1 MIKQGF
7 VLFFPMEGNGHYR
20 VIGILPDTKNVDE
33 EFTFLDIEDTVK
45 QHIAVPV
52 DFKEVLWF
60 SSYKVHSR
68 KAGSFE
74 NKRCYLAGDAAH
86 IHTPAGGQGMNT
98 GIQDAY
104 NLAWK
109 IAYTIKEEVKPNVLQ
124 TYNSER
130 NENAKHLLQTTD
142 RVFDIMAGTNPL
154 WNFIR
159 LHIMTR
165 LLGLLTRSA
174 SLKRR
179 IFPFISQIG
188 IKYSANCL
196 TLNSTIGKVNA
207 GVRMPFFIFSDGKQM
222 FDFLSEPSFKILF
235 FGSDE
240 KNKSQQLSDIKIK
253 ITRYSFKEIPS
264 FLFGSETNFYILLR
278 PDNHISYIGK
288 EVNKCREVLEKISF
302 N

>member
-1 MIKQGF
+1 
-7 VLFFPMEGNGHYR
+7 MEGNEHYR
-20 VIGILPDTKNVDE
+20 VIGILPDAKNVDE
-33 EFTFLDIEDTVK
+33 EFTFADIEDTVK
-45 QHIAVPV
+45 QHIVVPV
-52 DFKEVLWF
+52 DFEEVLWF

-109 IAYTIKEEVKPNVLQ
+109 IAYTIKEEVKTNVLQ

-130 NENAKHLLQTTD
+130 SENAKHLLQTTD

-165 LLGLLTRSA
+165 FIGLLGRSA
-174 SLKRR
+174 SLKKR
-179 IFPFISQIG
+179 IFPFLSQIG
-188 IKYSANCL
+188 IKYPANCL
-196 TLNSTIGKVNA
+196 IVNSAIGKVKA
-207 GVRMPFFIFSDGKQM
+207 GVRMPFFIFSDGKQI

-235 FGSDE
+235 FGDDE

-253 ITRYSFKEIPS
+253 IARYSFKEIPAV
-264 FLFGSETNFYILLR
+264 LFGNETNFYILLR

-288 EVNKCREVLEKISF
+288 DVSKCREVLEKISF

>member
-1 MIKQGF
+1 
-7 VLFFPMEGNGHYR
+7 MEGNGHYR

-33 EFTFLDIEDTVK
+33 EFTFEDIEDTVK
-45 QHIAVPV
+45 QHIVVPV
-52 DFKEVLWF
+52 DFEEVLWF

-68 KAGSFE
+68 KAASFE

-109 IAYTIKEEVKPNVLQ
+109 IAYTIKKRLKLMFYKLIIPKEVRMQNICCRLQ
-124 TYNSER
+124 TGY
-130 NENAKHLLQTTD
+130 LILWQVQTL
-142 RVFDIMAGTNPL
+142 L

-165 LLGLLTRSA
+165 FLGLLARSA

-179 IFPFISQIG
+179 IFPFLSQIG

-196 TLNSTIGKVNA
+196 ILNSVHWQGECRCKNA
-207 GVRMPFFIFSDGKQM
+207 
-222 FDFLSEPSFKILF
+222 L
-235 FGSDE
+235 
-240 KNKSQQLSDIKIK
+240 
-253 ITRYSFKEIPS
+253 
-264 FLFGSETNFYILLR
+264 FYI
-278 PDNHISYIGK
+278 
-288 EVNKCREVLEKISF
+288 F
-302 N
+302 